1 MNSQL
6 IHGEPWGEY
15 TKSFALGSSALH
27 AWRTM
32 GLARWSHEYQEQ
44 EPYRDGEAG
53 NGCDSKEGGDYLDAL
68 VTGNKPLDLFRVKPE
83 GMIFSTKEGKAWR
96 DAANADGCTI
106 ISADQQVEAKSA
118 APLVREALS
127 ILSRGSEI
135 KYQATLRGEI
145 HGVQVQT
152 RPDFWIETPDAVIIP
167 DLKYVGQIDKFE
179 RDLVGSRYEIQ
190 TALGVHLARESGIT
204 KPVEFW
210 FLLVESGT
218 TMPRIRCKEVAPL
231 DVAHMI
237 RRLHE
242 RCEDIASVRD
252 SANGFVDA
260 VEFSRVE
267 LPVYAARKLEGG
279 FRGN

>member
-1 MNSQL
+1 MTAQL
-6 IHGEPWGEY
+6 IHGEPWSEY
-15 TKSFALGSSALH
+15 TKSYALGSSALH
-27 AWRTM
+27 AWRTI

-44 EPYRDGEAG
+44 EPYRDGETG
-53 NGCDSKEGGDYLDAL
+53 NGCDAKEGGDYLDAL
-68 VTGNKPLDLFRVKPE
+68 VTGNKPLDLFAVKPA
-83 GMIFSTKEGKAWR
+83 GMKFSTKEGIAWR
-96 DAANADGCTI
+96 DARNAEGSTI
-106 ISADQQVEAKSA
+106 ISAEQQIEAKAA
-118 APLVREALS
+118 APLVREALG
-127 ILSRGSEI
+127 ILSRGSEV

-152 RPDFWIETPDAVIIP
+152 RPDFWIDTPKSVIIP

-190 TALGVHLARESGIT
+190 VALGVHLARESGIV

-218 TMPRIRCKEVAPL
+218 TMPRISCKEVAPL

-242 RCEDIASVRD
+242 RCEDIAAVRASERGFID
-252 SANGFVDA
+252 S
-260 VEFSRVE
+260 VEFSRIE
-267 LPVYAARKLEGG
+267 LPGWASRKLEGG
-279 FRGN
+279 FNEN